1 LKKNIGKKTINKIA
15 MTNNDNLV
23 LFDCI
28 KNIRKVG
35 EFSGS
40 IISKCIN
47 ESKSVIFSDNISI
60 SNDKIVISKGLRV
73 GFNKDGDGI
82 IAFSEKNDFSWI
94 DDFSSIEYS
103 VIISDDIMNQ
113 YDEGQ
118 FSDAFP
124 YTINLLHT
132 AGLYF
137 NDYKYGIDHLDFF
150 KGEILKNPV
159 AVIFNGI
166 CVADRVVI
174 DHRGDPVFYD
184 CLIVGRDQKE
194 ELAASYEPLVNVDDK
209 VVEYIII
216 LGIESLKE

>member
-1 LKKNIGKKTINKIA
+1 
-15 MTNNDNLV
+15 MTTNDNLV
-23 LFDCI
+23 LFDNI
-28 KNIRKVG
+28 KNIRKNG
-35 EFSGS
+35 EFKGS
-40 IISKCIN
+40 IISKCKSK
-47 ESKSVIFSDNISI
+47 SKSVIFSDNISI
-60 SNDKIVISKGLRV
+60 SDDKIVISKGLIV
-73 GFNKDGDGI
+73 GFDKEGEEK
-82 IAFSEKNDFSWI
+82 IAFSKKSDFSWI

-124 YTINLLHT
+124 YTLNLLHT

-137 NDYKYGIDHLDFF
+137 NDYKFGIDHLDFF

-174 DHRGDPVFYD
+174 DDRGDPVFYD
-184 CLIVGRDQKE
+184 CLIVGRGQNE